1 MNTSGNM
8 SKETVGKYINDQKY
22 NEMKKLL
29 AEPDKACPGLVK
41 ISLFSLELNE
51 KPNES
56 GRFATVIMPFK
67 YTDEKEN
74 FLYAWRAF
82 LYGKKIEIFC

>member
-22 NEMKKLL
+22 NEMEKLL

-51 KPNES
+51 KPDKIS
-56 GRFATVIMPFK
+56 RKST
-67 YTDEKEN
+67 
-74 FLYAWRAF
+74 AF
-82 LYGKKIEIFC
+82 VWLFV

>member
-1 MNTSGNM
+1 MNTSGNI

-29 AEPDKACPGLVK
+29 AEPDKACPGMVK

-56 GRFATVIMPFK
+56 GRFATDFVRHF
-67 YTDEKEN
+67 
-74 FLYAWRAF
+74 
-82 LYGKKIEIFC
+82 

>member
-29 AEPDKACPGLVK
+29 AEPDKACPGMVK

-56 GRFATVIMPFK
+56 GRFAIDFVRL
-67 YTDEKEN
+67 
-74 FLYAWRAF
+74 FLNAV
-82 LYGKKIEIFC
+82 LLN